1 MRIRYCTVTLNQL
14 QWVVDMHLPTIDF
27 SIVSGLHVHV
37 SEVEEQMYNGEPI
50 TDPLNISNFSA
61 IVEKAGS
68 WRITSSVNNLGVA
81 HAWNYFIES
90 ARAEGF
96 DAVIIANDDI
106 SLEAGTLQRFVN
118 EMQTSKF
125 VSFMGKNAFSFFGIH
140 LDYAA
145 EIGEFDENL
154 WPAYFEDNDF
164 HYRMKLR
171 GFSGTVVDEPSYF
184 HYGSATITTFD
195 AERKLM
201 HHHNFNQNKQ
211 YYIQKWGGLPGDELY
226 DTPFNSSESLD
237 YPQGGLIPTVIN
249 GIKQVA
255 QDTRT

>member
-14 QWVVDMHLPTIDF
+14 QWVVDMHLPSIDF
-27 SIVSGLHVHV
+27 SIVDGLHLHV
-37 SEVEEQMYNGEPI
+37 SEVEEQKYNGEVI
-50 TDPLNISNFSA
+50 TDPLNINSVAAA
-61 IVEKAGS
+61 IDKAGT

-81 HAWNYFIES
+81 HAWNYFIKCAKED
-90 ARAEGF
+90 GF

-106 SLEAGTLQRFVN
+106 TLDEGTLKRFVE

-125 VSFMGKNAFSFFGIH
+125 VSFIGKNAFSFFGIH
-140 LDYAA
+140 LDYAE

-164 HYRMKLR
+164 HHRMKLR

-184 HYGSATITTFD
+184 HYGSATISTFD

-211 YYIQKWGGLPGDELY
+211 YYIQKWGGLPGNELY
-226 DTPFNSSESLD
+226 DTPFNNPESLN
-237 YPQGGLIPTVIN
+237 YSQGGLVPAVIN
-249 GIKQVA
+249 GIEQVA
-255 QDTRT
+255 QNHRT